1 MHHLNK
7 KITYLQSSVTVK
19 FSHAEVNAQE
29 NVGSRVWMSWNAE
42 SNEKTH
48 KPIKF

>member
-7 KITYLQSSVTVK
+7 KKFTYLQSSVTVR

-29 NVGSRVWMSWNAE
+29 NVGNRVWMS
-42 SNEKTH
+42 
-48 KPIKF
+48 